1 MGRALISVSDKRG
14 VVDFARGL
22 HELGWDIVST
32 GGTARALQEAGIPVL
47 QASEVGGFPEILDGR
62 VKTLQPAIHGAI
74 LARRDAPRHMA
85 QLAEHQITPIDLVAV
100 NLYPFR
106 ETVARPGVTLEEAIE
121 NIDIGG
127 PTMVRSAA
135 KNYRDVLV
143 VVSPDR
149 YGEVLDLLQQG
160 DVPEERRFRLALEAF
175 RHTAAYDRAIADWLG
190 ARPEAGEPVQAGDA
204 AADDGRASADDGD
217 IAADLPE
224 GLRLHF
230 VKAQGLRY
238 GENPHQAGAF
248 YREDDPPPAS
258 IASARQ
264 LHGKELSFNNI
275 NDADGALE
283 LVKEFGPPTAV
294 AVKHT
299 NPCGVASAATL
310 AEAYRLAHDA
320 DPVSIFGGIVAL
332 NRPCDGETAREI
344 AKIFVE
350 IVIAPEFTDE
360 ALAILGRKKD
370 LRLLATGAWQP
381 RLLEDLSP
389 AGAPR
394 RSWDYKRVT
403 GGLLVQERDVWKAP
417 PASWRVVT
425 RVQPSEK
432 QIKDLILAWKV
443 VKHVKS
449 NAIVVAR
456 DQRTLGVGAGQ
467 MNRIDAARYA
477 LGRAGEQARGA
488 ALSSDAFFPFSDV
501 VEAAG
506 EAGIAA
512 IIQPGGSIR
521 DQESIEAADRLGM
534 AMVFTGERHF
544 RH

>member
-1 MGRALISVSDKRG
+1 MARALISVSDKRG
-14 VVDFARGL
+14 VVEFAR
-22 HELGWDIVST
+22 ELRHMGWDIVST
-32 GGTARALQEAGIPVL
+32 GGTARALEEAGIAVL
-47 QASEVGGFPEILDGR
+47 QASEVGGFPEILGGR

-74 LARRDAPRHMA
+74 LARRDDPRHRE
-85 QLAEHQITPIDLVAV
+85 QLAEHHITPIDLVAV

-127 PTMVRSAA
+127 PTMVRAAA

-149 YGEVLDLLQQG
+149 YGEVLSLLRG
-160 DVPEERRFRLALEAF
+160 VEVSEEQRFRLALEAF
-175 RHTAAYDRAIADWLG
+175 RHTADYDRAIADWLG
-190 ARPEAGEPVQAGDA
+190 ARPGAENV
-204 AADDGRASADDGD
+204 ADGA
-217 IAADLPE
+217 PE
-224 GLRLHF
+224 HLTISF
-230 VKAQGLRY
+230 TKAQGLRY

-248 YREDDPPPAS
+248 YREAAPPPAS

-299 NPCGVASAATL
+299 NPCGVATAATL

-344 AKIFVE
+344 ARIFVE

-360 ALAILGRKKD
+360 ALAIFGRKKD

-403 GGLLVQERDVWKAP
+403 GGLLVQERDVWKTP
-417 PASWRVVT
+417 PESWRVVT
-425 RVQPSEK
+425 RVQPSER
-432 QIKDLILAWKV
+432 QMKDLVFAWKV

-449 NAIVVAR
+449 NAIVLAR
-456 DQRTLGVGAGQ
+456 EEHTLGVGAGQ

-488 ALSSDAFFPFSDV
+488 VLSSDAFFPFADV